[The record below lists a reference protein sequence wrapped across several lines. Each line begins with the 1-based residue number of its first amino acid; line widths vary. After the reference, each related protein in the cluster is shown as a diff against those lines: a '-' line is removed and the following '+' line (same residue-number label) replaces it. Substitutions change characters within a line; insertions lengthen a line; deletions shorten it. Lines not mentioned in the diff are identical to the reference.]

1 MRKKHEFSTVGW
13 KYREKQDKFLIL
25 ALFLISLASWLGYY
39 LTHRTPALQAEVTV
53 DGQPAKT
60 LDLTKNQEITIEG
73 INGGTNLLII
83 QDGEIWCEEASC
95 PDKVCIRQGK
105 QSQDGE
111 MIVCLPNRMIVQVVG
126 AGEG

>member
-1 MRKKHEFSTVGW
+1 MK
-13 KYREKQDKFLIL
+13 KQDKFLIL

-39 LTHRTPALQAEVTV
+39 VTHCTPALQAEVTV
-53 DGQPAKT
+53 DGQLAKT
-60 LDLTKNQEITIEG
+60 LDLSKNQEITIEG
-73 INGGTNLLII
+73 INGGMNLLII

-95 PDKVCIRQGK
+95 PDKVCIHQGK
-105 QSQDGE
+105 QSRDGE

>member
-1 MRKKHEFSTVGW
+1 MK
-13 KYREKQDKFLIL
+13 KQDKFLIL

-39 LTHRTPALQAEVTV
+39 VAHRTPALYAQVTV
-53 DGQPAKT
+53 DGELAES
-60 LDLTKNQEITIEG
+60 LDLSKNREITIQG
-73 INGGTNLLII
+73 ANGGMNLLII

-105 QSQDGE
+105 QSRDGE

-126 AGEG
+126 TGEG

>member
-1 MRKKHEFSTVGW
+1 MK
-13 KYREKQDKFLIL
+13 KQDKFLIL

-39 LTHRTPALQAEVTV
+39 LAHRTPALQAEVTV

-105 QSQDGE
+105 QSRDGE